1 MLNLLVLKNNFN
13 DIRNLRD
20 SCLNL
25 LKSLGEKVETLKII
39 YNELINNNINE
50 TDTGLDSLH
59 FQTKLINLEL
69 ENYQRTFKIIDNRI
83 YGDYYKLFKHV
94 TKFLSD
100 SENMLTLNKNILQQY
115 ETKDYEVFK
124 DLNNIQ
130 GYDFDS
136 TCDIYNDIIQVIDI
150 LHNELLEREHKLD
163 LQKIK
168 RQSGL
173 YIDNLISKVDYN
185 NKYLKNHIDLFNDN
199 AKSFNGLHK
208 TYLTRFL
215 LKTKLFYGQIN
226 NDIKLEE
233 SKNGIDYK
241 LEDGHSIILEEDEEN
256 EIRNLI
262 NLTDNSGRDVQ
273 LDTKNNVMHE
283 LNFMISGLSDSTSNS
298 TNTNSSPSPAKL
310 ERDKTISG
318 ISTPISEPE
327 LRNKNQIEK
336 LEKEID
342 KILEDEND
350 NDDNDYD
357 NNINIELKDL
367 LNKYKEDEYDLDKI
381 SDNYYFRVCTIL

>member
-1 MLNLLVLKNNFN
+1 M
-13 DIRNLRD
+13 
-20 SCLNL
+20 
-25 LKSLGEKVETLKII
+25 
-39 YNELINNNINE
+39 
-50 TDTGLDSLH
+50 
-59 FQTKLINLEL
+59 
-69 ENYQRTFKIIDNRI
+69 
-83 YGDYYKLFKHV
+83 
-94 TKFLSD
+94 
-100 SENMLTLNKNILQQY
+100 
-115 ETKDYEVFK
+115 
-124 DLNNIQ
+124 
-130 GYDFDS
+130 
-136 TCDIYNDIIQVIDI
+136 
-150 LHNELLEREHKLD
+150 
-163 LQKIK
+163 
-168 RQSGL
+168 
-173 YIDNLISKVDYN
+173 
-185 NKYLKNHIDLFNDN
+185 
-199 AKSFNGLHK
+199 
-208 TYLTRFL
+208 
-215 LKTKLFYGQIN
+215 FYGQIN

-350 NDDNDYD
+350 NDDNDYNN
-357 NNINIELKDL
+357 NNINIELKDI
-367 LNKYKEDEYDLDKI
+367 LNKYKADLDKI
-381 SDNYYFRVCTIL
+381 CDNYYFRVCTIL